1 MADTDI
7 QKVLN
12 GDADAF
18 RFIVREHKDNAYTL
32 AYSVVKD
39 EALAQ
44 DVVQVAFIK
53 AYRKLDTFKKES
65 SFSTWFY
72 RIVINE
78 AFNKQ
83 IKEKKKPEA
92 LDTVS
97 PDEFKLE
104 EINAVFS
111 KMEQNDQQYYINE
124 AFTRLPSDYSL
135 ALRLFYLNEF
145 SLDEITQITG
155 WTNANTRVLL
165 YRARKEINRVLTGLL
180 NINKEDLY

>member
-7 QKVLN
+7 QKVLD

-18 RFIVREHKDNAYTL
+18 RFIVREHKDYAYTL
-32 AYSVVKD
+32 AYSVLKD

-53 AYRKLDTFKKES
+53 AYRKLDTFRKES
-65 SFSTWFY
+65 RFSTWFY

-83 IKEKKKPEA
+83 TKEKKKPEA

-97 PDEFKLE
+97 PDEFSVE
-104 EINAVFS
+104 EINTVFS
-111 KMEQNDQQYYINE
+111 KMEQNDQQHYINE
-124 AFTRLPSDYSL
+124 ALKRLPADYSL

-145 SLDEITQITG
+145 SLNEITEITG

-165 YRARKEINRVLTGLL
+165 YRARKEIKQVMTGLL
-180 NINKEDLY
+180 NIHKENLY